1 MHKNTCSVLRY
12 IKEGILFF
20 ILVLMISCQNDFD
33 NNNNKEKETL
43 NLHNN
48 YEIVNGTIKI
58 ESKELHFL
66 KFVKSTFTFIMHNI
80 CIQSIYCCSFQI

>member
-58 ESKELHFL
+58 ESKEKL
-66 KFVKSTFTFIMHNI
+66 KNIGYSLNNIFII
-80 CIQSIYCCSFQI
+80 FAL